1 MLSVV
6 CWHSAKLE
14 PPNMYLL
21 KYQLLCVHVLR
32 VRDPGSGPNLPRTF
46 RNVSW
51 YILLIIR
58 YLATWALHLIHCSTS
73 FIWWQCRESSRSRI
87 DNDGRINSH
96 QKNVSKTVCI
106 RHWCVVSLL
115 DKLHQ
120 LSCDYGRLWSVALV
134 LKNLFINRSTDFRVS
149 ISNVFILCW
158 GHVWEIGGTIIA
170 RGVLEYRSQ
179 ILQTPNILIA

>member
-1 MLSVV
+1 
-6 CWHSAKLE
+6 
-14 PPNMYLL
+14 MYLL

-32 VRDPGSGPNLPRTF
+32 VRDPVSGPNLLKTF

-58 YLATWALHLIHCSTS
+58 YLATWALYLIHCSTS
-73 FIWWQCRESSRSRI
+73 FIWWQCCENSRSRI
-87 DNDGRINSH
+87 DNDGRINSL
-96 QKNVSKTVCI
+96 QKNVSKNVCI

-120 LSCDYGRLWSVALV
+120 LSCDYGRLWFAAQVP
-134 LKNLFINRSTDFRVS
+134 KNIFIINRRTDLRVY
-149 ISNVFILCW
+149 NAFILCW
-158 GHVWEIGGTIIA
+158 GHVWVIGETIIA